1 MKQKIKKILK
11 FIANPRL
18 LLCWGIAWMLTN
30 GWSYVMAAVG
40 TWLDITWMQVVAAS
54 YLAVLWIP
62 FSPEK
67 VLTTAIAIVLL
78 RFLFPNDQKTL
89 AVLVHMRD
97 SIKEKMRQRKTQK
110 TAAAEQPPHE
120 EDSAA

>member
-1 MKQKIKKILK
+1 MKQKIKKILQ

-30 GWSYVMAAVG
+30 GWSYIMAAVG
-40 TWLDITWMQVVAAS
+40 TWLDITWMQVVAAG

-67 VLTTAIAIVLL
+67 ILTTAIAIVLL

-89 AVLVHMRD
+89 KVLKDMYAKA
-97 SIKEKMRQRKTQK
+97 KEAFAKWLEKVKNNKRRR
-110 TAAAEQPPHE
+110 
-120 EDSAA
+120 